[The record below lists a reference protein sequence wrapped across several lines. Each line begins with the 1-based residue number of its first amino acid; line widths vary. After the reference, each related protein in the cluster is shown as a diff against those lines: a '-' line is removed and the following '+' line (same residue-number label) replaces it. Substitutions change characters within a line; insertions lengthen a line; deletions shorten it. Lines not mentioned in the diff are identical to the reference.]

1 MKAVNKLELI
11 GIYIIYIFSL
21 IIILSLFFSYESW
34 DWLSNFRDI
43 LFIYAILTIILTI
56 LYQIKI
62 LKSYL
67 LISILGFLI
76 SIFGGIFVFVSNID
90 KFDNQNQKYESLV
103 SELKKISHLYQNE
116 RISQENYL
124 QSLNNL
130 INDL

>member
-34 DWLSNFRDI
+34 NWLSNFRDI